1 MVKKKTSLKI
11 KTEMQEY
18 VDDIDRCIIAMD
30 TPVREM
36 CEKFP
41 PNVVMSSMLEVSLR
55 MFLLSAGS
63 AGVLKIFAGAVGN
76 VSTMGPLVD
85 AMIQA
90 GQGTDPLNFK
100 DFTNLNIVPT
110 DETVH

>member
-90 GQGTDPLNFK
+90 GQTADPLNFK